1 MPVQRPGRVLAQQIL
16 AKSSMVDRWAK
27 TGHTESVD
35 GKKPLGWG
43 KLCALETKAVENK
56 GGGGADPPLAR
67 IILRPALRYSW
78 FLVLFPSA
86 GMKPGSSD
94 ACWTSELPLR
104 HTSNQYVVLCAS
116 LRHTSN
122 QYVLLWH
129 EGFPAQDSQ
138 ASDIHC
144 LAEAEPPCSPP
155 PREDF
160 EAHIRG
166 PASSSSLALAGPA
179 PPAGPGLLGLL
190 FSPSTG
196 ETCQSAPRD
205 QEGPG
210 GPWRAAVEETGVQTA
225 HALPAAG
232 GGSSQ
237 QLRVVPTLS

>member
-1 MPVQRPGRVLAQQIL
+1 M
-16 AKSSMVDRWAK
+16 AKSLWGGGSFVLWRPRQLK
-27 TGHTESVD
+27 TKEV
-35 GKKPLGWG
+35 
-43 KLCALETKAVENK
+43 
-56 GGGGADPPLAR
+56 GGADPPLAR

-94 ACWTSELPLR
+94 ACWASELPLR

-166 PASSSSLALAGPA
+166 PASSSSLALAGRRP
-179 PPAGPGLLGLL
+179 LLAR
-190 FSPSTG
+190 S
-196 ETCQSAPRD
+196 C
-205 QEGPG
+205 
-210 GPWRAAVEETGVQTA
+210 
-225 HALPAAG
+225 
-232 GGSSQ
+232 
-237 QLRVVPTLS
+237 